1 MITPSIGTPIG
12 FKDILTGFGARGTRE
27 GFAKTIA
34 RQNHRKYCLLTNS
47 GTAAY
52 FLILKALQSLSG
64 KREVILP
71 AYTAPSLILPIKKAG
86 LVPRLCDIDLTS
98 FNMDLKTL
106 PSVLSDDTL
115 AITIVHMFGLPQWFG
130 SSPQEQ
136 RHQKDVFLIEDF
148 ASAQGSALRG
158 RTAGSFGDVSFTS
171 FNRGKNF
178 ATLSGGAIA
187 TDREDI
193 YRLVMKQGKKYLEEP
208 ALTTRIGIAFKAIAL
223 SLAVRP
229 WFYTIFRGLIA
240 PFKYHGIH
248 DSFVIHAYTG
258 FQAGMGSSALQR
270 AAFIFERR
278 AQNGL
283 FLLRAL
289 SDVEGITIP
298 AIPDGAIP
306 AFNQFPLLVG
316 NPLLRDRIVDALIK
330 DDIEATTLY
339 PEPIHR
345 VYDLGYDLRKDPFPH
360 ATYLSKRLILIPTH
374 PYVTER
380 VLKRAVDI
388 VRKRALEE

>member
-1 MITPSIGTPIG
+1 MTIPSVGTPIG
-12 FKDILTGFGARGTRE
+12 FKDILNGLFAKRSRE

-34 RQNHRKYCLLTNS
+34 SQTERKYCLLTNS

-52 FLILKALQSLSG
+52 FLILKALQRLSG

-71 AYTAPSLILPIKKAG
+71 AYTAPSLILPIKQAG
-86 LVPRLCDIDLTS
+86 LIPRLCDIDLKT
-98 FNMDLKTL
+98 FNMDLTA
-106 PSVLSDDTL
+106 LSKVVNDDTL
-115 AITIVHMFGLPQWFG
+115 AITIVHMFGLPMWFK
-130 SSPQEQ
+130 SAAQVKAMSN
-136 RHQKDVFLIEDF
+136 DAFLIEDL
-148 ASAQGSALRG
+148 ASAQGSMLYG
-158 RTAGSFGDVSFTS
+158 RIAGSFGDVSFVS

-193 YRLVMKQGKKYLEEP
+193 YGLVLEQGKRYLQEP

-248 DSFVIHAYTG
+248 DSFAIHAYTR
-258 FQAGMGSSALQR
+258 FQAGMGSSAFQK
-270 AAFIFERR
+270 AAIIFERR

-283 FLLRAL
+283 YLLRAL
-289 SDVEGITIP
+289 SEVKGITIP
-298 AIPDGAIP
+298 TIPDGAIP
-306 AFNQFPLLVG
+306 AFNQFPLLVEG
-316 NPLLRDRIVDALIK
+316 PSLRDRIVRALVNGG
-330 DDIEATTLY
+330 IEATTLY

-345 VYDLGYDLRKDPFPH
+345 VYDLGYDLSNDPFPH
-360 ATYLSKRLILIPTH
+360 ATYLSTRLILIPTQ
-374 PYVTER
+374 PYVTEKY
-380 VLKRAVDI
+380 LKKAVDI
-388 VRKRALEE
+388 MTRHL

>member
-1 MITPSIGTPIG
+1 MTIPSIGTPVG
-12 FKDILTGFGARGTRE
+12 FKDMLNGLLAKGAAE
-27 GFAKTIA
+27 GFARTIA
-34 RQNHRKYCLLTNS
+34 NQTQRKHCLLTNS
-47 GTAAY
+47 GTTAY
-52 FLILKALQSLSG
+52 FLILKALQRLSG

-71 AYTAPSLILPIKKAG
+71 SYTAPSLILPIKKAG
-86 LVPRLCDIDLTS
+86 LVPRLCDIDLKS
-98 FNMDLKTL
+98 FNMDLKAL

-136 RHQKDVFLIEDF
+136 RLQKEVFLIEDF
-148 ASAQGSALRG
+148 ASAHGSALGG
-158 RTAGSFGDVSFTS
+158 RTTGSYGDVSFTS

-193 YRLVMKQGKKYLEEP
+193 YRLVMKQGKRYLQEP
-208 ALTTRIGIAFKAIAL
+208 ALMDRIGIAVKAIAL

-229 WFYTIFRGLIA
+229 WFYTIFRSFISQ
-240 PFKYHGIH
+240 FKYQGLHH
-248 DSFVIHAYTG
+248 DFAIHAYTR
-258 FQAGMGSSALQR
+258 FQAGMGSSAFQR

-283 FLLRAL
+283 YLLRAL

-306 AFNQFPLLVG
+306 AFNQFPLLI
-316 NPLLRDRIVDALIK
+316 NDPQKRDRVFHTLVK
-330 DDIEATTLY
+330 RGIEATTLY
-339 PEPIHR
+339 PQPIHG
-345 VYDLGYDLRKDPFPH
+345 VYDLGYERDKDPFPK
-360 ATYLSKRLILIPTH
+360 ATYLSQRLILIPTH
-374 PYVTER
+374 PSVTER
-380 VLKRAVDI
+380 HLKRAVDT
-388 VRKRALEE
+388 VLMSL

>member
-1 MITPSIGTPIG
+1 MTIPSVGTPVG
-12 FKDILTGFGARGTRE
+12 FEDILNGLLSKGARE
-27 GFAKTIA
+27 GFARSIA
-34 RQNHRKYCLLTNS
+34 NQTQRKHCLLTNS
-47 GTAAY
+47 GTTAY
-52 FLILKALQSLSG
+52 FLILRALQRLSG

-86 LVPRLCDIDLTS
+86 LIPRLCDIDLKS
-98 FNMDLKTL
+98 FNMDLKAL
-106 PSVLSDDTL
+106 PSVVSDDTL

-136 RHQKDVFLIEDF
+136 RLQKDVFLIEDF
-148 ASAQGSALRG
+148 ASAQGSVLGG

-178 ATLSGGAIA
+178 ATLSGGAIS

-193 YRLVMKQGKKYLEEP
+193 YGLVMKQGKKYLQEP

-248 DSFVIHAYTG
+248 DSFAIHAYTR
-258 FQAGMGSSALQR
+258 FQAGMGSSAFQR

-283 FLLRAL
+283 YLLRAL

-298 AIPDGAIP
+298 TIPDGAIP

-316 NPLLRDRIVDALIK
+316 NPFLRDRIIDALIK
-330 DDIEATTLY
+330 DGMEATTLY

-345 VYDLGYDLRKDPFPH
+345 VYDLGYALRKDPFPH
-360 ATYLSKRLILIPTH
+360 ATYLSRRLILIPTH

-380 VLKRAVDI
+380 VLKRAVDT
-388 VRKRALEE
+388 VLMSL